1 VRLDSIEA
9 RSGSSSSARNIH
21 KGLEAL
27 GGGSSL
33 ISVSV
38 GGDSSGGSFL
48 RGGSEHDSEVDGPAV
63 AAAVGPRASS
73 LAPLGGGGKKALL
86 VGSSSNSSSRGPAVL
101 KVKPVKEPLSLP
113 DVQS

>member
-1 VRLDSIEA
+1 MRLDSIEA

-33 ISVSV
+33 VSVSV

-48 RGGSEHDSEVDGPAV
+48 RGGSEHDSEIDGPAV
-63 AAAVGPRASS
+63 AAAAAGPRASS
-73 LAPLGGGGKKALL
+73 LAPLGGGKKALL
-86 VGSSSNSSSRGPAVL
+86 VGNSSNNNRGSAVL